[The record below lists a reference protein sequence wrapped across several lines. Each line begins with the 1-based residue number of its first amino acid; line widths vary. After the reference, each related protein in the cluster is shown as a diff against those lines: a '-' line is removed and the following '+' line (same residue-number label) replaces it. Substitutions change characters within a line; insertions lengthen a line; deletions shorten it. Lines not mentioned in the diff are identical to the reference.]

1 MRKLLIVAAILL
13 SILLG
18 AQMGR
23 AGGQT
28 IPPAVYL
35 PLVEKPYAA
44 PAFYTGTAVSLILT
58 PTDMIGFWFVN
69 NDSVWQ
75 LSPYDHD
82 ESEYVSMTLMIGSDV
97 SVLPTVQDAMDLYS
111 ATVESYTLP
120 RGVVETLP
128 IGEQTDLFV
137 YGNMRHL
144 FFRVANVVVHIYSR
158 NYPDLVREAKI
169 VRNRIR

>member
-1 MRKLLIVAAILL
+1 MRKLLIVAAILF

-28 IPPAVYL
+28 IPPSVYL

-69 NDSVWQ
+69 NDSIWQ

-97 SVLPTVQDAMDLYS
+97 SVLPTVQDARGLYS
-111 ATVESYTLP
+111 VTVESHMLP
-120 RGVVETLP
+120 GLAEEIQPVGEETN
-128 IGEQTDLFV
+128 LFV

-144 FFRVANVVVHIYSR
+144 FYRVANVVVHIYSR